1 MTNQVGFIPT
11 GNARMVKHK
20 LINII
25 CHTNRMKEKAQ
36 VIISIDVETASEK
49 IQHTFIL
56 KTIKKLRIE
65 RNYFH
70 IIKAIYEKPRT
81 NFVPNSER
89 LKVFTLR

>member
-20 LINII
+20 LINVI

-56 KTIKKLRIE
+56 KTIKKAKNRKKLFP
-65 RNYFH
+65 YHKSH
-70 IIKAIYEKPRT
+70 I
-81 NFVPNSER
+81 
-89 LKVFTLR
+89 